1 MREKAKIEKKSFFL
15 NFLKQLILF
24 FLFIFMVV
32 FLGTNIYFS
41 QNISPLFLK
50 VINPDYQSA
59 IAFLKKIKKTP
70 YFSQEL
76 SKFKKI
82 YGEKIVEEVF
92 RDEIELDKKI
102 KKYESLLKINSNN
115 PDLLYNLYLLY
126 KKKGNEKLAQEYLKK
141 AREIDPWIKE

>member
-1 MREKAKIEKKSFFL
+1 MSKRAKIKKKSFFL
-15 NFLKQLILF
+15 NFLKQLVLF

-32 FLGTNIYFS
+32 FLGINIFFS
-41 QNISPLFLK
+41 QNINPLFLK

-141 AREIDPWIKE
+141 AREIDPWIK